1 MSTIYFNQR
10 LLIFAQVFHAD
21 SDYIFFAHS
30 VRQKIQSKNQ
40 PNIAMIKFV
49 LNNLA
54 AGMLS
59 KSFKATVKQ
68 FMSQK
73 KAYRFMISIEGIA
86 VYWKN
91 FLHEVLIMVKQLSI
105 PTFFTTLSC
114 RDLRWKELIIIVS
127 KLNYLHISMED
138 IEKISYQE
146 ECQVLNKN
154 VVRTV

>member
-1 MSTIYFNQR
+1 MPRIYFNQR
-10 LLIFAQVFHAD
+10 QLIFSQVFYAD

-40 PNIAMIKFV
+40 PNIAMIKSV
-49 LNNLA
+49 LNNLT

-59 KSFKATVKQ
+59 RSFKATVKQ

-73 KAYRFMISIEGIA
+73 KAYRFMISIEGTA

-91 FLHEVLIMVKQLSI
+91 VLHEVLAMVKQFSI

-114 RDLRWKELIIIVS
+114 RDLR
-127 KLNYLHISMED
+127 
-138 IEKISYQE
+138 
-146 ECQVLNKN
+146 
-154 VVRTV
+154 